1 MKNGF
6 RKRNKPCKSCSGCVY
21 EMNIWIWL
29 VKLPPF
35 FSLPPF
41 FFFSQLFERVLR
53 AKRQVNGLGYTF
65 FSFSFFQTSLH
76 LRKESRPHVCLI
88 SRHKHKREKKIS
100 QFLLVLR
107 RDTEGKIN
115 SGFQIFSFSKKRNL
129 MVPIKYFCKNPM
141 DFFFFFLNQGLY
153 RVYLFL
159 CSFREE

>member
-1 MKNGF
+1 MPNAIFFWKHYTRSFPAEKTGWWKMVSENEINHAKAVQGVCMKWTSGF
-6 RKRNKPCKSCSGCVY
+6 GLLNC
-21 EMNIWIWL
+21 L
-29 VKLPPF
+29 L
-35 FSLPPF
+35 FSLSPPF

-76 LRKESRPHVCLI
+76 LRKESRAHVCLI

-115 SGFQIFSFSKKRNL
+115 SGFQIFSLSQKKKPYGSNK
-129 MVPIKYFCKNPM
+129 I
-141 DFFFFFLNQGLY
+141 FL
-153 RVYLFL
+153 
-159 CSFREE
+159 